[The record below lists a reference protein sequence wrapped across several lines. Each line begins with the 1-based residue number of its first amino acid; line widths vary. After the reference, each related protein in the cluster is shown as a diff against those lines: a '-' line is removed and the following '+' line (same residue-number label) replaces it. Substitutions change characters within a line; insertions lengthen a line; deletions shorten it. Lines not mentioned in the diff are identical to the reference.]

1 MKINHNLSL
10 FRVLVIRAFAS
21 TEVIE
26 SHVALA
32 SGYLFDLSPEQI
44 AMCAPNPDHC
54 GGTGGCAGATAEIA
68 FEYVSSSEGIL
79 QEYQYPYTSYYA
91 DEYKCVVSDLAVPVA
106 TINGYVQL
114 PTNNYTALLNAIAH
128 VGPIAISVDAS
139 AWSAYSSG
147 IFNGCNQ
154 ANPDIDHAVVLVGYG
169 EEKGQKYWLVRN
181 SWSPTWGEDGY
192 IRVLRQDTEEQ
203 ICGTDTTPHDGTAC
217 DGQDEPQTVCGTC
230 GILFDTAYPLN
241 AAAV

>member
-1 MKINHNLSL
+1 MKDQGYCGSCW
-10 FRVLVIRAFAS
+10 AFAS

-26 SHVALA
+26 SHVAIA
-32 SGYLFDLSPEQI
+32 SGHLFDLSPEQI

-68 FEYVSSSEGIL
+68 FEYVSNSEGIL

-91 DEYKCVVSDLAVPVA
+91 DEYKCQVNDLAAPVA

-114 PTNNYTALLNAIAH
+114 PANNYTALMNAIAH

-139 AWSAYSSG
+139 AWSPYHSG
-147 IFNGCNQ
+147 VFAGCNQ

-169 EEKGQKYWLVRN
+169 EENGQKYWLVRN
-181 SWSPTWGEDGY
+181 SWSPTWGEEGY
-192 IRVLRQDTEEQ
+192 IKVLRQDTEEQ

-230 GILFDTAYPLN
+230 GVLFDTAYPLN